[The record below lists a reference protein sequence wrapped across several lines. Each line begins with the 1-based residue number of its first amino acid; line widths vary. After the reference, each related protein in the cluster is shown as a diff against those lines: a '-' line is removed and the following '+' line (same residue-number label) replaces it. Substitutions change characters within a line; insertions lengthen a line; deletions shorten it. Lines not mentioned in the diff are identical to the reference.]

1 MHGASQSARLS
12 SLAMSHSAKKWQLQE
27 AKNRLSELV
36 DEALRSG
43 PQVITRRGKEA
54 VVVVSCEHYGR
65 LASPPEPLIELLR
78 QAPRV
83 PAGIAADRI
92 T

>member
-1 MHGASQSARLS
+1 MGLP
-12 SLAMSHSAKKWQLQE
+12 AKRWQLQE

-54 VVVVSCEHYGR
+54 VVVLSCEHYGR
-65 LASPPEPLIELLR
+65 LAEPPGRLIDLLR
-78 QAPRV
+78 RAPRV
-83 PAGIAADRI
+83 RGGIASRRDRD
-92 T
+92 TGRAVKL